1 MANVLSIWKSVFYA
15 VIAQVNARIFI
26 SKLCEVS
33 MDRIMGLDV
42 GDKTIGVAVSDLLM
56 ITAQGVTTVRRTNIK
71 NDLKELKKI
80 IDEYQ
85 VTHIVIGIPKMLDG
99 TIGIQG
105 QKVLEFIEKMKKQIN
120 LPMELE
126 DERFTTTISE
136 RMLIEADVK
145 RKKRKEVIDKLAAV
159 QILSSYMQRTK

>member
-1 MANVLSIWKSVFYA
+1 
-15 VIAQVNARIFI
+15 
-26 SKLCEVS
+26 
-33 MDRIMGLDV
+33 MDRLMGLDV

-56 ITAQGVTTVRRTNIK
+56 ITAQGVTTIKRTNIK
-71 NDLKELKKI
+71 NDLNELKKL

-85 VTHIVIGIPKMLDG
+85 VTKLIVGIPKMLDG

-105 QKVLEFIEKMKKQIN
+105 EKVLSFVERLKKRFD
-120 LPMELE
+120 LPIELE
-126 DERFTTTISE
+126 DERFTTTMSE

-159 QILSSYMQRTK
+159 HILSGYMQRVK

>member
-1 MANVLSIWKSVFYA
+1 
-15 VIAQVNARIFI
+15 
-26 SKLCEVS
+26 
-33 MDRIMGLDV
+33 MDRLMGLDV

-56 ITAQGVTTVRRTNIK
+56 ITAQGVTTIKRTNIK
-71 NDLKELKKI
+71 NDLNELKKI

-85 VTHIVIGIPKMLDG
+85 VTKIVVGIPKMLDG

-105 QKVLEFIEKMKKQIN
+105 QKVLEFIEKVKKKID
-120 LPMELE
+120 LPIELE

-159 QILSSYMQRTK
+159 QILSSYMQRIK

>member
-1 MANVLSIWKSVFYA
+1 MERL
-15 VIAQVNARIFI
+15 
-26 SKLCEVS
+26 
-33 MDRIMGLDV
+33 MGLDV

-56 ITAQGVTTVRRTNIK
+56 ITAQGVTTIKRTSIK
-71 NDLKELKKI
+71 NDINELKKI

-85 VTHIVIGIPKMLDG
+85 VTKIVAGVPKMLDG
-99 TIGIQG
+99 SIGIQG
-105 QKVLEFIEKMKKQIN
+105 EKVLKFLKKKKKHID
-120 LPMELE
+120 LPVELE

-159 QILSSYMQRTK
+159 QILSSYMQRIK

>member
-1 MANVLSIWKSVFYA
+1 
-15 VIAQVNARIFI
+15 
-26 SKLCEVS
+26 
-33 MDRIMGLDV
+33 MDRFMGLDV

-56 ITAQGVTTVRRTNIK
+56 ITAQGVTTIKRTSIK
-71 NDLKELKKI
+71 NDLNELKKI

-85 VTHIVIGIPKMLDG
+85 VTKIVVGIPKMLDG

-105 QKVLEFIEKMKKQIN
+105 QKVLEFIEKVKKKID
-120 LPMELE
+120 LPIELE
-126 DERFTTTISE
+126 DERFTTAISE

-159 QILSSYMQRTK
+159 QILSSYMQRIK

>member
-1 MANVLSIWKSVFYA
+1 
-15 VIAQVNARIFI
+15 
-26 SKLCEVS
+26 
-33 MDRIMGLDV
+33 MDRLMGLDV

-56 ITAQGVTTVRRTNIK
+56 ITAQGVTTIKRTNIK
-71 NDLKELKKI
+71 NDISELKKL

-85 VTHIVIGIPKMLDG
+85 VTKIVAGIPKMLDG

-105 QKVLEFIEKMKKQIN
+105 EKVLTFLEKMKKHIE
-120 LPMELE
+120 LPVELE

-159 QILSSYMQRTK
+159 QILSSYMQRIK

>member
-1 MANVLSIWKSVFYA
+1 
-15 VIAQVNARIFI
+15 
-26 SKLCEVS
+26 
-33 MDRIMGLDV
+33 MDRLMGLDV

-56 ITAQGVTTVRRTNIK
+56 ITAQGVTTIKRTNIK
-71 NDLKELKKI
+71 NDLNELRKI

-85 VTHIVIGIPKMLDG
+85 VTKIIVGIPKMLNG

-105 QKVLEFIEKMKKQIN
+105 QKVLNFLDKLKKHFD
-120 LPMELE
+120 LPIELE

-159 QILSSYMQRTK
+159 QILSSYMQRVK

>member
-1 MANVLSIWKSVFYA
+1 
-15 VIAQVNARIFI
+15 
-26 SKLCEVS
+26 
-33 MDRIMGLDV
+33 MDRLMGLDV

-56 ITAQGVTTVRRTNIK
+56 ITAQGVTTIKRTNIK
-71 NDLKELKKI
+71 NDLNELKKL

-85 VTHIVIGIPKMLDG
+85 VTKLIVGIPKMLDG

-105 QKVLEFIEKMKKQIN
+105 EKVLSFVERLKKRFD
-120 LPMELE
+120 LPIELE
-126 DERFTTTISE
+126 DERFTTSMSE

-159 QILSSYMQRTK
+159 HILSGYMQRVK

>member
-1 MANVLSIWKSVFYA
+1 
-15 VIAQVNARIFI
+15 
-26 SKLCEVS
+26 
-33 MDRIMGLDV
+33 MDRLMGLDV

-56 ITAQGVTTVRRTNIK
+56 ITAQGVTTIKRTSIK
-71 NDLKELKKI
+71 NDLNELKKI

-85 VTHIVIGIPKMLDG
+85 VTKIVVGIPKMLDG

-105 QKVLEFIEKMKKQIN
+105 QKVLEFLEKVKKHFD
-120 LPMELE
+120 LPIELE
-126 DERFTTTISE
+126 DERFTTAISE

-159 QILSSYMQRTK
+159 QILSSFMQRVK

>member
-1 MANVLSIWKSVFYA
+1 
-15 VIAQVNARIFI
+15 
-26 SKLCEVS
+26 
-33 MDRIMGLDV
+33 MDRLMGLDV

-56 ITAQGVTTVRRTNIK
+56 ITAQGVTTIKRTNIK
-71 NDLKELKKI
+71 NDLNELKKI

-85 VTHIVIGIPKMLDG
+85 VTKIVVGIPKMLDG

-105 QKVLEFIEKMKKQIN
+105 QKVLEFMDKMKKHFDMPI
-120 LPMELE
+120 ELE

-159 QILSSYMQRTK
+159 QILSSFMQRVK

>member
-1 MANVLSIWKSVFYA
+1 
-15 VIAQVNARIFI
+15 
-26 SKLCEVS
+26 
-33 MDRIMGLDV
+33 MDRLMGLDV

-56 ITAQGVTTVRRTNIK
+56 ITAQGVTTIKRTSIK
-71 NDLKELKKI
+71 NDLNELKRI

-85 VTHIVIGIPKMLDG
+85 VTKIIVGIPKMLDG

-105 QKVLEFIEKMKKQIN
+105 EKVLKFVEKLRRFD
-120 LPMELE
+120 LPIELE

-136 RMLIEADVK
+136 RMLIDADVK

-159 QILSSYMQRTK
+159 QILSSYMQRLK